1 MPMGSW
7 GYRTFE
13 DDTALDWIGEFGR
26 APSLEA
32 VAEAVQ
38 TALGGDFL
46 DDLAG
51 AQALAAAEVVAA
63 LHGHPSDLLSE
74 PVARWAAD
82 QPPPDAGLRERATQ
96 AVSAVFR
103 DSELREIWEDADGLD
118 PWREA
123 LDELRSRLASP
134 SGR

>member
-1 MPMGSW
+1 MGSW

-13 DDTALDWIGEFGR
+13 DDTALDWIGEFQQ
-26 APSLEA
+26 APSLAAVEEA
-32 VAEAVQ
+32 IEA
-38 TALGGDFL
+38 ALGGDFI

-63 LHGHPSDLLSE
+63 LHGHPSDLLPE

-82 QPPPDAGLRERATQ
+82 QPPPDAGLLERAAQ
-96 AVSAVFR
+96 AVTAVFQE
-103 DSELREIWEDADGLD
+103 SELREIWEDADGLD
-118 PWREA
+118 PWQEA
-123 LDELRSRLASP
+123 IDELRSRLGSP